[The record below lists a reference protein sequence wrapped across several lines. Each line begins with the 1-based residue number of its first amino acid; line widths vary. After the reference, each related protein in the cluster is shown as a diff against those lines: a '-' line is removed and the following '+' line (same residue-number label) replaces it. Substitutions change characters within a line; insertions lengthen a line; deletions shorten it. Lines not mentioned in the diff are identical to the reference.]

1 MKKGH
6 CLGVGEM
13 QWHRAG
19 RKGTSFIREE
29 RKDET
34 QTFEMVGDHRHVSKE
49 MTLMCLCGSF
59 KACLK

>member
-1 MKKGH
+1 MKKGY

-13 QWHRAG
+13 QWHRG
-19 RKGTSFIREE
+19 GTKGTPFIREE

-34 QTFEMVGDHRHVSKE
+34 QTLEMDGDHRHVGAQMK
-49 MTLMCLCGSF
+49 LMCLCGSF